1 MNSKR
6 IKYGEELGRDRVD
19 LFYVFYIK
27 FFKDDPE
34 LSLRGGGQGFPSATI
49 NVVPSNF

>member
-6 IKYGEELGRDRVD
+6 IKYGVQRTRERVD
-19 LFYVFYIK
+19 LFCVFYIK
-27 FFKDDPE
+27 FFKDNPE
-34 LSLRGGGQGFPSATI
+34 QSLRGGGQGFPSATI